1 MTSRCSALR
10 KTVGSGLAHA
20 SPLWLRGTFTTC
32 HADGEWKRI
41 VPTQPAP
48 LAVVSVFGHLAQPGQ
63 HAASPSA
70 VFGARSGRGRVSVDP
85 VDPGQGRCSI
95 TSVGVAEVLCASGS
109 ISARPLLDTEGCQ
122 FR

>member
-1 MTSRCSALR
+1 MSGHEGVAGRAVFVCTSLR
-10 KTVGSGLAHA
+10 DQDRKQAVWGCGS
-20 SPLWLRGTFTTC
+20 LW
-32 HADGEWKRI
+32 K
-41 VPTQPAP
+41 V
-48 LAVVSVFGHLAQPGQ
+48 GHLGGLV
-63 HAASPSA
+63 PSLLS
-70 VFGARSGRGRVSVDP
+70 VSSGVRRGFQKVGHRLQRFVEISDVDP